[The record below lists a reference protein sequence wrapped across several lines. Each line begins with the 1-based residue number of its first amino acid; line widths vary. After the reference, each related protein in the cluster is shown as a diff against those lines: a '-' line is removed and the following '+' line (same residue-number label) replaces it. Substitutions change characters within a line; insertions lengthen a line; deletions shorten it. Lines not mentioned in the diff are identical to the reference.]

1 MQMADTGAPMD
12 YNAHEKTYSGFLSL
26 FKVGTAI
33 SVVVAAVVVLLIAS

>member
-12 YNAHEKTYSGFLSL
+12 YKAHNRTYSSFISL

-33 SVVVAAVVVLLIAS
+33 SVAVAAVVVLLIAS